1 MLPYLPKEL
10 WIKIYTYK
18 KNFEKRDAAYK
29 IVSFIEN
36 WVYYYVYRSPYGL
49 NITDMLSVY
58 RGHNYIH
65 YLLAK
70 PGIRWEFKHKNGMW
84 GLILNLNPSDIDN
97 ILDELNIDINNGIY
111 NLYTDNLYIDDA
123 LVSAPC

>member
-10 WIKIYTYK
+10 RIKIYIYK
-18 KNFEKRDAAYK
+18 KNLEIHDAACK

-70 PGIRWEFKHKNGMW
+70 PGIRWEFKHKNCMW

-97 ILDELNIDINNGIY
+97 ILDELNIDINNGMY
-111 NLYTDNLYIDDA
+111 NSYAVTIFTYDD